1 MSPLFGYLLKSQ
13 ESRSVLAQILAS
25 LCKLETTFNYSIQNK
40 RPKILKNRT
49 MSTTA
54 KLVHLIDQDPSIKF
68 LRLQWLD
75 LTSSLRLRIVPVDRF
90 LQLFNEGKPIG
101 VPKYILGLLHK
112 EFISPGF
119 DSNGQCNLIPDFD
132 SLRIGARDGYATVQ
146 CDFQELDGNKV
157 SECPRTLLQDIV
169 NEANSKDIEFLVGFE
184 IEVVFTKWA
193 VVDGEISYPTANNM
207 GYGHSYSSAT
217 VLHDDHMMSLVEAI
231 FLRCERAGISIQ
243 HFHPES
249 CPGQFEFVLPAM
261 RPLAAVDTLIAT
273 RDIISTIAARFS
285 MRATFYPKPYP
296 EKVGT
301 GEHIH
306 LSLTPPGLHEMFFAG
321 VLKHLRAII
330 AFTYPNAA
338 SYDRASDSTFSGS
351 TWVSWGTENRE
362 SPVRRIDGSHYEI
375 RCADGFANMYLALS
389 AILGAGVLGVTDH
402 EPLTMK
408 DCPHD
413 PAKISQQERE
423 ALGIREKIPASLEE
437 SLQCLREDS
446 QMRAVLGT
454 SFVEKYLLLKEAEKE
469 SLESMDPVRRRCW
482 LMERY

>member
-1 MSPLFGYLLKSQ
+1 
-13 ESRSVLAQILAS
+13 
-25 LCKLETTFNYSIQNK
+25 
-40 RPKILKNRT
+40 
-49 MSTTA
+49 MSTLA
-54 KLVHLIDQDPSIKF
+54 KLVHLIDEDPSIKF

-75 LTSSLRLRIVPVDRF
+75 LTSSLRLRIVPVDQF
-90 LQLFNEGKPIG
+90 LQLVNEGKSVG

-119 DSNGQCNLIPDFD
+119 AFNGQRNLVPDFD

-146 CDFQELDGNKV
+146 CGFEEVNGNQV
-157 SECPRTLLQDIV
+157 SECPRTLLQKIT
-169 NEANSKDIEFLVGFE
+169 NQASSKGIEFLVGFE
-184 IEVVFTKWA
+184 IEVVFTKWE
-193 VVDGEISYPTANNM
+193 VVDGEISFATANQM
-207 GYGHSYSSAT
+207 GYGHSYSFAG
-217 VLHDDHMMSLVEAI
+217 VLHDDNMMSLVEAI
-231 FLRCERAGISIQ
+231 FHRCKRAGISIQ

-249 CPGQFEFVLPAM
+249 CPGQFEFVLPAL

-273 RDIISTIAARFS
+273 RDIISSIAARFS

-296 EKVGT
+296 DKVGT

-306 LSLTPPGLHEMFFAG
+306 LSLTPPGLHETFFAG
-321 VLKHLRAII
+321 VLKHLRAIV

-338 SYDRASDSTFSGS
+338 SYDRVSDSSFSGS
-351 TWVSWGTENRE
+351 RWVSWGTENRE
-362 SPVRRIDGSHYEI
+362 SPVRRINGSHYEI

-389 AILGAGVLGVTDH
+389 AILGAGLLGVTDR

-408 DCPHD
+408 DCQED

-423 ALGIREKIPASLEE
+423 ALGIRQKIPSSLEE
-437 SLQCLREDS
+437 SLNCLREDS
-446 QMRAVLGT
+446 QMHAILGS

-469 SLESMDPVRRRCW
+469 SLEAMDPVRRRCW